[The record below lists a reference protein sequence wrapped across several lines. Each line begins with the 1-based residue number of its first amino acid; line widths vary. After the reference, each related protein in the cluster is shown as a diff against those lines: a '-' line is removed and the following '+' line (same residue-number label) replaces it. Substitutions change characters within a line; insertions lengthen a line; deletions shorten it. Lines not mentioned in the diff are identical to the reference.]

1 MNLCGCDDPILG
13 KRKGRGEE
21 EEGGGIGLLMHFIVI
36 SFCVFCFFLQPG
48 GKCMI
53 LPTVSQEDAA
63 KLFPKGYDLVSV
75 PSGKQY
81 IRLTPQPE

>member
-36 SFCVFCFFLQPG
+36 SFCVFCFFFAAWREVHDFAHRQPG
-48 GKCMI
+48 GCSE
-53 LPTVSQEDAA
+53 T
-63 KLFPKGYDLVSV
+63 FP
-75 PSGKQY
+75 
-81 IRLTPQPE
+81 